1 MPYLTMIA
9 VLSVLLQFTA
19 VIFALR
25 LIPLTR
31 KAMAWTLLSIAFLLM
46 ASRRTIDLL
55 FGQNIFQD
63 PVIHNYSTKTVALI
77 ISIFIVSGVYFTKRI
92 FEQQKR
98 DAEQLRKFC
107 MAVEQSS
114 SATVIFTPAGIIEYV
129 NPKFCEINQ
138 TTAEQL
144 AGKKPGFL
152 TTKCTPQST
161 LNKIWNR
168 INIGGTWK
176 SEFYNKDADGQDFW
190 SRAVI
195 SPIKNDKDA
204 ITFFIATFEDI
215 TIEKRQQQAIKELSL
230 HDNLT
235 QLPNR
240 KLFHN
245 KLQQAIEVA
254 RTGEQM
260 LAVLLLDINNF
271 KAINNSLGH
280 LAGDVILRDIANR
293 LNHISQQDHSHT
305 LARMGGDEF
314 LLFTTNTSH
323 DKTTE
328 LASQLYQSISQPF
341 YVENRNFELSANI
354 GYAMYPE
361 HGDSAEKLIKNAD
374 IAMYAAKGSS
384 RNIIK
389 YSPSLDDGKLK
400 RLELSSHFRQAAM
413 DDEFVLY
420 YQPQMDFKNG
430 RIIGAEA
437 LIRWLHP
444 EYGLLP
450 PDDFIEL
457 AEQSGHIYMITEWI
471 ISHALQQLA
480 EWHNN
485 GHDIQLSVNISA
497 TDIQNPELVSLLETE
512 MIRHKI
518 EPAWLKLEI
527 TENSLM
533 LYTSQT
539 TSALSRITELG
550 IAISIDDFGT
560 GYSSLQYLTK
570 MPVTHIKIDKSFVM
584 QMLISDQDA
593 VIVRST
599 IDLAHNLGLLI
610 TAEGIENQE
619 THDILEILGCDYA
632 QGHHLAKP
640 MNNKAYMNWLSLF
653 NTQSTVMNSATVPA

>member
-1 MPYLTMIA
+1 MPYLTIIIA
-9 VLSVLLQFTA
+9 LSVFLQFIA

-25 LIPLTR
+25 LIPLTS
-31 KAMAWTLLSIAFLLM
+31 KAMAWILLSIAFLLM

-55 FGQNIFQD
+55 FGQNIIHD
-63 PVIHNYSTKTVALI
+63 PIIHDYSTKSVALV
-77 ISIFIVSGVYFTKRI
+77 ISIFIVTGVYFAKRI
-92 FEQQKR
+92 FEQQLK
-98 DAEQLRKFC
+98 DAEQLKKFSL
-107 MAVEQSS
+107 AVEQSS
-114 SATVIFTPAGIIEYV
+114 SATVIFTPAGIIEYA
-129 NPKFCEINQ
+129 NPKFCEINH

-144 AGKKPGFL
+144 SGKTPGFL
-152 TTKCTPQST
+152 TTESTPKST
-161 LNKIWNR
+161 LKKIWNR

-176 SEFYNKDADGQDFW
+176 SEFYNKGSSGQDYW

-195 SPIKNDKDA
+195 SPIKNDKEA

-215 TIEKRQQQAIKELSL
+215 TIEKRQRQAIKELSL

-240 KLFHN
+240 KLFQD
-245 KLQQAIEVA
+245 KLQQAIDVA
-254 RTGEQM
+254 KAGNLM
-260 LAVLLLDINNF
+260 LSVLLLDINNF
-271 KAINNSLGH
+271 KAINNTLGH
-280 LAGDVILRDIANR
+280 LAGDVILRDIATR
-293 LNHISQQDHSHT
+293 LNHISQQDYSHS

-314 LLFTTNTSH
+314 LLFTTNTTH
-323 DKTTE
+323 DKVVE
-328 LASQLYQSISQPF
+328 LANQLNQTITQPF
-341 YVENRNFELSANI
+341 YVENRNFELSVNI
-354 GYAMYPE
+354 GYAVYPE
-361 HGDSAEKLIKNAD
+361 HGDTAEQLIKNAD
-374 IAMYAAKGSS
+374 IAMYAAKASS
-384 RNIIK
+384 RSIIK

-420 YQPQMDFKNG
+420 YQPQMDFKNKN
-430 RIIGAEA
+430 IIGAEA

-444 EYGLLP
+444 EYGLIP

-471 ISHALQQLA
+471 ISHGLKQLA
-480 EWHNN
+480 DWHNN
-485 GHDIQLSVNISA
+485 GHDMQLSINISA
-497 TDIQNPELVSLLETE
+497 TDIQNPELVSLLESQ
-512 MIRHKI
+512 MIQHKI
-518 EPAWLKLEI
+518 EPDWLKLEI

-539 TSALSRITELG
+539 TSALTRITELG

-610 TAEGIENQE
+610 TAEGIEDQE
-619 THDILEILGCDYA
+619 TQDILEILGCDYA

-653 NTQSTVMNSATVPA
+653 EIQTPALNSRIPA